1 MKGRCVVVFNIV
13 VVVVVVSS
21 QLIWKIHCKSQLR
34 MMRKKEK
41 QQKSIRII
49 LCVSQNDQQHYNKFM
64 KSPTIEPHV
73 NVFNCFTYSNNTLSK
88 WFCCCLICIK
98 FSEYTQ
104 FSTWGRTKNGI
115 FFIQNWWKF
124 YWIWQKVFF
133 VWRVRE
139 KKNSVLWLSLN
150 FPVSHS
156 IIGSSYSQI
165 LHTKFTF
172 FFPAKHKVHTSIPK
186 MKKKML
192 SIFQHPLAVLSQ
204 YIEYICVYIYYILVY
219 TRAWIF
225 ESSIFHNF
233 YFTHTIKQ
241 TKNKHTIFFFL
252 VDAKMA

>member
-1 MKGRCVVVFNIV
+1 MKGRCVVVFFYI

-73 NVFNCFTYSNNTLSK
+73 NVFNCFTNSNNTLSK

-104 FSTWGRTKNGI
+104 FSTWGRTKNELF

-139 KKNSVLWLSLN
+139 KKKFGPLVVTQFSSVTFNNWFIILSN
-150 FPVSHS
+150 FANKIH
-156 IIGSSYSQI
+156 I
-165 LHTKFTF
+165 F
-172 FFPAKHKVHTSIPK
+172 FFPAKHKAHTSIPK
-186 MKKKML
+186 MRKKNVVDFSTPACCSFTIYRIYM
-192 SIFQHPLAVLSQ
+192 
-204 YIEYICVYIYYILVY
+204 CVYNTV
-219 TRAWIF
+219 F
-225 ESSIFHNF
+225 
-233 YFTHTIKQ
+233 
-241 TKNKHTIFFFL
+241 
-252 VDAKMA
+252 

>member
-73 NVFNCFTYSNNTLSK
+73 NVFNCFTNSNNTLSK

-104 FSTWGRTKNGI
+104 FSTWGRTKNEL
-115 FFIQNWWKF
+115 FFF
-124 YWIWQKVFF
+124 YPKLMEILLDLTKSVFCMEIE
-133 VWRVRE
+133 R

-186 MKKKML
+186 MKKKCCR
-192 SIFQHPLAVLSQ
+192 FFN
-204 YIEYICVYIYYILVY
+204 
-219 TRAWIF
+219 TRLLF
-225 ESSIFHNF
+225 FHNISNI
-233 YFTHTIKQ
+233 YVCIY
-241 TKNKHTIFFFL
+241 TIF
-252 VDAKMA
+252 

>member
-1 MKGRCVVVFNIV
+1 MKGRCVVVFNIVV

-73 NVFNCFTYSNNTLSK
+73 NVFNCFTYSNNTLNK

-104 FSTWGRTKNGI
+104 FSTWGRTKNELFLSKIDGN
-115 FFIQNWWKF
+115 FIGFDKKCFLYGEWE
-124 YWIWQKVFF
+124 
-133 VWRVRE
+133 R

-165 LHTKFTF
+165 LQTKFTF
-172 FFPAKHKVHTSIPK
+172 FSLQNIKYTLLYRRW
-186 MKKKML
+186 KKKCCRFFNTRL
-192 SIFQHPLAVLSQ
+192 LFFHNISNIYVCIYSIF
-204 YIEYICVYIYYILVY
+204 
-219 TRAWIF
+219 
-225 ESSIFHNF
+225 
-233 YFTHTIKQ
+233 
-241 TKNKHTIFFFL
+241 
-252 VDAKMA
+252 

>member
-104 FSTWGRTKNGI
+104 FSTWGRRKNELF

-165 LHTKFTF
+165 LQTKFTF
-172 FFPAKHKVHTSIPK
+172 FSLQNIKYTLLYRRW
-186 MKKKML
+186 KKKCCR
-192 SIFQHPLAVLSQ
+192 FFN
-204 YIEYICVYIYYILVY
+204 
-219 TRAWIF
+219 TRLLF
-225 ESSIFHNF
+225 FHNISNI
-233 YFTHTIKQ
+233 YVCIY
-241 TKNKHTIFFFL
+241 TIF
-252 VDAKMA
+252 